1 MTIEVEARMRLIDVE
16 IDRYDWSTFE
26 CGCGKT
32 AAHLADD
39 LRLLAEAQ
47 SREGARALRIDDHAL
62 IQSFPQEPAVPV
74 AAVLMAALSGD
85 LAVGAR
91 VVCLDLLLRLVDTDD
106 EDSAETCQSIA
117 RQGLWGLYRDLWS
130 NTHPDLVI
138 YAYLVLRVIE
148 TDEERLRTYRD
159 SGRIQLPDHLAD

>member
-1 MTIEVEARMRLIDVE
+1 V
-16 IDRYDWSTFE
+16 
-26 CGCGKT
+26 
-32 AAHLADD
+32 
-39 LRLLAEAQ
+39 
-47 SREGARALRIDDHAL
+47 

-74 AAVLMAALSGD
+74 TAVLMAALSGD
-85 LAVGAR
+85 LTPGAR
-91 VVCLDLLLRLVDTDD
+91 VACLDLLLRLVDTDD

-130 NTHPDLVI
+130 AAHPDLVI

-159 SGRIQLPDHLAD
+159 SGRVDLPDHLVD

>member
-1 MTIEVEARMRLIDVE
+1 ME
-16 IDRYDWSTFE
+16 IDRYDWPAFA

-39 LRLLAEAQ
+39 LKLLAEAQ
-47 SREGARALRIDDHAL
+47 SQEGARALRIEDHAL

-74 AAVLMAALSGD
+74 TAVLMAALSSD
-85 LAVGAR
+85 LAPGAR

-106 EDSAETCQSIA
+106 EDSAQTCRSIA
-117 RQGLWGLYRDLWS
+117 RQGLWVLYRDLWS
-130 NTHPDLVI
+130 STHPDLVI
-138 YAYLVLRVIE
+138 YTCLVLRVIE

-159 SGRIQLPDHLAD
+159 AGRIRLP